1 MTHKELIKIREDK
14 KLTKGQFA
22 ALLGISAMMQG
33 RYEGGKI
40 KIPDH
45 IAEKALALAAAK
57 VIEDVAA
64 GKKEEPKKEE
74 PKKAA
79 AKAVAKKVAKDTK
92 KKVVKDAEK
101 KVVKETVKAAAGA
114 AAVKGA
120 KKAATAKVKA
130 DVAKKAEKPKAAAS
144 KKKETVLYIE
154 SLMGGTITAQEI
166 LKRIPSGADEV
177 YVKPGENKAYW
188 VKGKKTGEIDLW

>member
-40 KIPDH
+40 KIPEH
-45 IAEKALALAAAK
+45 IAEKALALAAAE
-57 VIEDVAA
+57 VIKDVVPD
-64 GKKEEPKKEE
+64 KKEEPKKD
-74 PKKAA
+74 A

-92 KKVVKDAEK
+92 KKVVKDA
-101 KVVKETVKAAAGA
+101 T
-114 AAVKGA
+114 
-120 KKAATAKVKA
+120 T
-130 DVAKKAEKPKAAAS
+130 
-144 KKKETVLYIE
+144 KKKETVIYIE
-154 SLMGGTITAQEI
+154 SLLGGTITAQEI

>member
-40 KIPDH
+40 KIPEH
-45 IAEKALALAAAK
+45 IAEKALALAAAE
-57 VIEDVAA
+57 VIKDVVPD
-64 GKKEEPKKEE
+64 KKEEPKKD
-74 PKKAA
+74 A

-92 KKVVKDAEK
+92 KKVVK
-101 KVVKETVKAAAGA
+101 
-114 AAVKGA
+114 
-120 KKAATAKVKA
+120 AATT
-130 DVAKKAEKPKAAAS
+130 
-144 KKKETVLYIE
+144 KKKETVIYIE
-154 SLMGGTITAQEI
+154 SLLGGTITAQEI

>member
-74 PKKAA
+74 PKKAV

-92 KKVVKDAEK
+92 KKVVKDAK
-101 KVVKETVKAAAGA
+101 KKTAA
-114 AAVKGA
+114 
-120 KKAATAKVKA
+120 
-130 DVAKKAEKPKAAAS
+130 

>member
-64 GKKEEPKKEE
+64 GKKEEPKK
-74 PKKAA
+74 AA

-92 KKVVKDAEK
+92 KKVVKDAK
-101 KVVKETVKAAAGA
+101 KKTAA
-114 AAVKGA
+114 
-120 KKAATAKVKA
+120 
-130 DVAKKAEKPKAAAS
+130 

>member
-64 GKKEEPKKEE
+64 GKKEEPKK
-74 PKKAA
+74 AA

-120 KKAATAKVKA
+120 KKAATT
-130 DVAKKAEKPKAAAS
+130 KKKTAA

>member
-40 KIPDH
+40 KIPEH
-45 IAEKALALAAAK
+45 IAEKALALAAAE
-57 VIEDVAA
+57 VIKDVVPD
-64 GKKEEPKKEE
+64 KKEEPKKD
-74 PKKAA
+74 A

-101 KVVKETVKAAAGA
+101 KIAKETVKAAAGA
-114 AAVKGA
+114 VAVKEV
-120 KKAATAKVKA
+120 KKAATT
-130 DVAKKAEKPKAAAS
+130 
-144 KKKETVLYIE
+144 KKKETVIYIE
-154 SLMGGTITAQEI
+154 SLLGGTITAQEI

>member
-1 MTHKELIKIREDK
+1 M
-14 KLTKGQFA
+14 
-22 ALLGISAMMQG
+22 
-33 RYEGGKI
+33 
-40 KIPDH
+40 
-45 IAEKALALAAAK
+45 
-57 VIEDVAA
+57 IEDVAA

-101 KVVKETVKAAAGA
+101 
-114 AAVKGA
+114 
-120 KKAATAKVKA
+120 
-130 DVAKKAEKPKAAAS
+130 PKAAS
-144 KKKETVLYIE
+144 SKKKKETVLYIE

>member
-64 GKKEEPKKEE
+64 GKKEE

>member
-74 PKKAA
+74 PKKEAYSGPSVVSYA
-79 AKAVAKKVAKDTK
+79 LDGRKASRLSIPAYRCLGSGHV
-92 KKVVKDAEK
+92 
-101 KVVKETVKAAAGA
+101 TVIITVDPSGN
-114 AAVKGA
+114 VLN
-120 KKAATAKVKA
+120 AKVQEDA
-130 DVAKKAEKPKAAAS
+130 SSSDRCLRDFAIRAARLSKFSAS
-144 KKKETVLYIE
+144 TSAPPRQIGNIVYMFI
-154 SLMGGTITAQEI
+154 AQ
-166 LKRIPSGADEV
+166 
-177 YVKPGENKAYW
+177 
-188 VKGKKTGEIDLW
+188 

>member
-64 GKKEEPKKEE
+64 SKKEELKKEE

-120 KKAATAKVKA
+120 KKAATT
-130 DVAKKAEKPKAAAS
+130 KKKTAA

>member
-64 GKKEEPKKEE
+64 SKKEE

-92 KKVVKDAEK
+92 KKVVKDAK
-101 KVVKETVKAAAGA
+101 KKTAA
-114 AAVKGA
+114 
-120 KKAATAKVKA
+120 
-130 DVAKKAEKPKAAAS
+130 